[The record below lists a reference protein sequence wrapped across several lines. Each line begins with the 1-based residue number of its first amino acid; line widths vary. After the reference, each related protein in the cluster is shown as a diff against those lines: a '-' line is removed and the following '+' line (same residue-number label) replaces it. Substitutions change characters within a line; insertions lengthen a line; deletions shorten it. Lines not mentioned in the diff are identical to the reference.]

1 MKGTFLM
8 HIAGGKEK
16 VGERLSFIKGVVMK
30 AFVRI
35 CGVDLY
41 NELRFHFGVSF
52 RLHKKTK
59 KIVNC

>member
-16 VGERLSFIKGVVMK
+16 VGERLSFIRGVVMK

-41 NELRFHFGVSF
+41 NE
-52 RLHKKTK
+52 
-59 KIVNC
+59 